1 MYESG
6 KTTTFWCYLLLAGQ
20 RRTSGKRVQGCTQD
34 VAHAVSMQPARAARP
49 RSFPSPL
56 FPGVSGR
63 GILRSSAGIEY
74 SEIGLSKE
82 EEEFDVRVYRCRGSH
97 RGGRNRAL

>member
-34 VAHAVSMQPARAARP
+34 VAHAISMQPARAARP
-49 RSFPSPL
+49 WSFPSPVFTQVTL
-56 FPGVSGR
+56 LWSSGVAPGVDVGLGFWPGR
-63 GILRSSAGIEY
+63 
-74 SEIGLSKE
+74 
-82 EEEFDVRVYRCRGSH
+82 RGTGAARDQH
-97 RGGRNRAL
+97 AVDLPGEVALETA